1 MARSRKLGIVFAA
14 ALLVATF
21 ANAQTVK
28 KETAD
33 FLMTG
38 KIVVVDASSKLI
50 TLEGANGEKGVYKV
64 NDATTIMNSNAKI
77 PLSALQVGSRIAING
92 DNKTGE
98 NIATYIEVVEGP
110 DTKK

>member
-1 MARSRKLGIVFAA
+1 MPRVRRLGFVFAA
-14 ALLVATF
+14 ALLTVTL

-38 KIVVVDASSKLI
+38 KIVVVDAASKLI

-64 NDATTIMNSNAKI
+64 NDATTIMSGNAKI
-77 PLSALQVGSRIAING
+77 PLSGLQKGSRIAING
-92 DNKTGE
+92 DNTSGE

>member
-1 MARSRKLGIVFAA
+1 MHRSRRLGALLA
-14 ALLVATF
+14 GALLVATF
-21 ANAQTVK
+21 VNAQTVK

-38 KIVVVDASSKLI
+38 KIVAIDAASKLI

-64 NDATTIMNSNAKI
+64 NDATTIMNGNAKI
-77 PLSALQVGSRIAING
+77 ALGGLQAGSRIAING